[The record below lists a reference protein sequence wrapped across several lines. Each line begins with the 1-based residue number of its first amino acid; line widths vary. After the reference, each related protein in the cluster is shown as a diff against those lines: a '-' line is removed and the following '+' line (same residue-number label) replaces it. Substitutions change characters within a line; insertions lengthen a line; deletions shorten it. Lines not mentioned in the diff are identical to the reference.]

1 MSGNGVRPLSPRN
14 REFALQVLSHV
25 AGNVNEAPRYTIG
38 VWEGSSM
45 RAICHASSLAGALL
59 ALRAELEG
67 RRQDERVTVAY
78 PRWLEIC
85 GLVRRLEQ
93 RADTDC
99 IAAARY
105 LEDLQAQLLT
115 ATAQIEPASNRVTNH
130 DPQGKTLPVPFT
142 SLSASGLTTNGNKK
156 SSRKVPTKKNGAER

>member
-1 MSGNGVRPLSPRN
+1 MS
-14 REFALQVLSHV
+14 
-25 AGNVNEAPRYTIG
+25 GNVNEAPRYTIG

-59 ALRAELEG
+59 ALSAELEG
-67 RRQDERVTVAY
+67 RRQDERVTVSY

-85 GLVRRLEQ
+85 GLVRRLGQ

-105 LEDLQAQLLT
+105 LEDLQALLLT
-115 ATAQIEPASNRVTNH
+115 ATAQLESAANRGSNR
-130 DPQGKTLPVPFT
+130 DLPGKTVSVPFT
-142 SLSASGLTTNGNKK
+142 SLSASALATSDNKK
-156 SSRKVPTKKNGAER
+156 SSTKLPRKNNRAER